1 MPTLASILQEHWVL
15 LSSIALIA
23 FVCNRL
29 LTPPAELAHLPRV
42 PVLPLLWSYFTGEVE
57 DVRIKRLFMPFAERG
72 EGVVLVYALGRWIV
86 HVLDEKVCISPILC
100 LASITHLPKI
110 ARDISADITTWPKE
124 EPPGRRL
131 LLEVVNH
138 FTHAPKTIS
147 CSGGW

>member
-15 LSSIALIA
+15 LLSIALIVL
-23 FVCNRL
+23 VCNRL

-86 HVLDEKVCISPILC
+86 HVLDEKVRLSPMLC
-100 LASITHLPKI
+100 FVSIAHLHKI

-124 EPPGRRL
+124 EPPGRFVL
-131 LLEVVNH
+131 LQIENQLIYYY
-138 FTHAPKTIS
+138 KTIS
-147 CSGGW
+147 CSGAW